1 MGEDSIGEGS
11 SQPENPR
18 ARGRRWPFVLTI
30 VVLSMLAAGMGTGFA
45 YSNSSAQ
52 AWRES
57 STQAASDLAST
68 RQGLAS
74 VTQERDQLLGV
85 RDELTRNQSSLADMT
100 SKYNAASDRIRS
112 LSNEKAQVGDQAAL
126 MAGFVATSHQ
136 VTQEMDQCISAL
148 QTLEGYL
155 VNARSYDSVS
165 LGNYTQGINK
175 GCNQARADSDALSK
189 KLAG

>member
-1 MGEDSIGEGS
+1 MDEDSGEES
-11 SQPENPR
+11 SWQPEITGVG
-18 ARGRRWPFVLTI
+18 GRRWPFILAI
-30 VVLSMLAAGMGTGFA
+30 VVLLIVAAGMGAGFA

-68 RQGLAS
+68 RQDLTS
-74 VTQERDQLLGV
+74 VTQERDQLRGV
-85 RDELTRNQSSLADMT
+85 RDELTRTQSSLADMT
-100 SKYNAASDRIRS
+100 SKFNAVSDRIRS
-112 LSNEKAQVGDQAAL
+112 LSNEKAQIGDQAAL
-126 MAGFVATSHQ
+126 MTEFLAMSHQ

-155 VNARSYDSVS
+155 VNYRSYDSVS

-189 KLAG
+189 KLGG

>member
-1 MGEDSIGEGS
+1 MGEGSIEERS
-11 SQPENPR
+11 SQPESPP
-18 ARGRRWPFVLTI
+18 ARGRRWPFVVII
-30 VVLSMLAAGMGTGFA
+30 VVLSILAAGAGAGFA

-68 RQGLAS
+68 KKALAS
-74 VTQERDQLLGV
+74 ATLERDQLLGV
-85 RDELTRNQSSLADMT
+85 RDELTRTQSSLADMT

-126 MAGFVATSHQ
+126 MTGFVATSHQ

-155 VNARSYDSVS
+155 VNSRSYDSVS
-165 LGNYTQGINK
+165 LGNYTQSINT
-175 GCNQARADSDALSK
+175 GCSQARADSDALSK
-189 KLAG
+189 QLAG